1 MADPRPASTAPKQ
14 YVRFDVLQRVQHAL
28 LLLSFTTL
36 AVTGLVQK
44 FATAGASEWFV
55 NYYADIGG
63 GSSAF
68 TWQGAAG
75 IGYAFKWGDIVF
87 DYRYLYYSQSDDD
100 KLIDNIS
107 FGGFALGANFRF

>member
-1 MADPRPASTAPKQ
+1 MKGRAK
-14 YVRFDVLQRVQHAL
+14 L
-28 LLLSFTTL
+28 
-36 AVTGLVQK
+36 
-44 FATAGASEWFV
+44 GASEWFV